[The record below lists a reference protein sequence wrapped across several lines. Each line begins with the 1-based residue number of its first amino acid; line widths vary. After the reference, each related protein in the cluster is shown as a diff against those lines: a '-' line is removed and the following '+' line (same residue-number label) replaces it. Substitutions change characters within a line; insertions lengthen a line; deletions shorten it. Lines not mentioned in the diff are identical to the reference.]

1 MVEEEKAG
9 TGHRIVTLDVLK
21 GALMLGIILIH
32 LFYLSD
38 AHVSR
43 PESSS
48 PIYIQMLYL
57 GLMLFFISAGYFF
70 RPDRGVV
77 NNIKKRAIQLLIPIV
92 VGLIVLPTILFGY
105 LTVLGQAPTW
115 EDLYPSY
122 KAVIG
127 GIHAF
132 DSYSSTGID
141 IGMCFVYNG
150 YYFLQLMVVA
160 FVPFYILAEK
170 VLDDPKK
177 LIISIILLITCT
189 ALLREFVDM
198 RLPFYAQLSPL
209 AAAFMLLG
217 AALGRKGLLE
227 WIEGASLKDVKFWAL
242 LIISLVAGAIVVFI
256 FPTGT
261 GFDMTYFGEYGGYS
275 AYPYF
280 IAASFTCVGLMV
292 IGSLVA
298 RIPVLSNVLALS
310 GRHSIALICLHI
322 FIIKLMMA
330 PFHHLSSVNVFP
342 AVSTTEDIIYWVVSV
357 AVIVILAEY
366 LPGIIKK
373 KMESRHAKE

>member
-1 MVEEEKAG
+1 MVGEG
-9 TGHRIVTLDVLK
+9 TASSKRIVTLDVLK
-21 GALMLGIILIH
+21 GALMIGIVLIH

-38 AHVSR
+38 AHTSR
-43 PESSS
+43 PGSVS
-48 PIYIQMLYL
+48 PVYIQMLYL

-77 NNIKKRAIQLLIPIV
+77 NNIKKRVVQLLIPIL
-92 VGLIVLPTILFGY
+92 VGLIVLPTILFAY
-105 LTVLGQAPTW
+105 LTALGQAPTW
-115 EDLYPSY
+115 DDLYPSY
-122 KAVIG
+122 KAVLG
-127 GIHAF
+127 GVHVF
-132 DSYSSTGID
+132 DTYTSAGID

-160 FVPFYILAEK
+160 FIPFYILAEK

-177 LIISIILLITCT
+177 LFVAIFLLVTCT
-189 ALLREFVDM
+189 VLLREFVDM

-227 WIEGASLKDVKFWAL
+227 RIEGASLKSGKLWAFFF
-242 LIISLVAGAIVVFI
+242 ISLAIGAVVVLI

-280 IAASFTCVGLMV
+280 IAATFTCLALIV

-298 RIPVLSNVLALS
+298 RISVLSKVLATA
-310 GRHSIALICLHI
+310 GKHSIALICLHI
-322 FIIKLMMA
+322 FVIKLMMA

-342 AVSTTEDIIYWVVSV
+342 AVSTAENIAYWAVSV
-357 AVIVILAEY
+357 AVIVLLAEY

-373 KMESRHAKE
+373 RMDSKREKE